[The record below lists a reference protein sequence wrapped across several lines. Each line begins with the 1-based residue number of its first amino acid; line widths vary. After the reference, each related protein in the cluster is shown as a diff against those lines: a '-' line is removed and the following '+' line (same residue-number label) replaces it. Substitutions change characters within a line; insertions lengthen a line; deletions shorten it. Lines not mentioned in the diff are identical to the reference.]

1 MDATSIQV
9 IKVAAPKV
17 ERASANPSLADL
29 GKKRSMSRV
38 TYGGERGKRV
48 LGSQGY
54 MTVED
59 FERKNYLPYGLKAS
73 DIKLGATTEKA
84 VEAEVDAMAK
94 RIAELEAQLA
104 KKSEPV
110 KEKDITIE
118 QDYLLDPEVEK
129 ALPKT
134 RRRRGG
140 NA

>member
-104 KKSEPV
+104 AKKEPV

-118 QDYLLDPEVEK
+118 QDYFLDPEVEK

-134 RRRRGG
+134 RRKRGG